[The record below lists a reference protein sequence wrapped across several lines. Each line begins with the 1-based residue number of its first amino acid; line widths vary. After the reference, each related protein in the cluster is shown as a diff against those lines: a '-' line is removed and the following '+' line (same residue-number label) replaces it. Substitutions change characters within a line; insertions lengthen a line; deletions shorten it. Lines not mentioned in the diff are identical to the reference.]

1 MIGLRGINLLHNIS
15 DPENSC
21 SVRLDLS
28 YYALKPG
35 TYEEAGIKFLWMND
49 GGILKYTGA
58 RGAED
63 GLTITFGKPTC

>member
-1 MIGLRGINLLHNIS
+1 MIGSRGTNLLHNIS

-35 TYEEAGIKFLWMND
+35 TYVDAGIKFLWMND
-49 GGILKYTGA
+49 GVTLKYIGA

-63 GLTITFGKPTC
+63 GLIITFGKPTC